1 MVDHRVTFSR
11 RHPYATKSNRS
22 YKVKTPGGKLTI
34 HRLKKK
40 STGPKCGDCKC
51 RLPGIKNMKSFE
63 YKNCKKRE
71 KTVSRVYGGSRCGQV
86 RTRARFSLPSP
97 SRSGRAAR
105 ARAVARARPVRRGG
119 SCRPGERPDGR

>member
-86 RTRARFSLPSP
+86 R
-97 SRSGRAAR
+97 SRERGGGRGRGRRAR
-105 ARAVARARPVRRGG
+105 ARRPRPRA
-119 SCRPGERPDGR
+119 